1 MITLNGNQPPESP
14 NDLDENPNKVKTDTF
29 AIDGTPQRLQFPS
42 KKAAKLTY
50 IMASAATY
58 QFYKALYDAA
68 APVTYLNDQSNVSG
82 GTLSF
87 TGIIDFNED
96 AYIRGA
102 NLVPLVITISE
113 GGVTGS

>member
-14 NDLDENPNKVKTDTF
+14 NDLNEDPNRIKTDTF

-42 KKAAKLTY
+42 KKMAKMTH
-50 IMASAATY
+50 IMASPATF

-82 GTLSF
+82 GTLTF
-87 TGIIDFNED
+87 TGIIDMNAD
-96 AYIRGA
+96 AYIRGGS
-102 NLVPLVITISE
+102 LVPLVITVSE